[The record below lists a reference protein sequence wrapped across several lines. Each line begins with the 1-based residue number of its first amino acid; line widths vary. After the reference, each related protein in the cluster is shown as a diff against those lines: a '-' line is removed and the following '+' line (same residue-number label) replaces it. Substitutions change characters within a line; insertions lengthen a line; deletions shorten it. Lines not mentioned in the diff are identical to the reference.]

1 MNTKAMSLNQ
11 NRSLAHQ
18 DTRPRAGDALVF
30 ELLPSLL
37 IVIVI
42 IVLLL
47 SQEASGVGLA
57 P

>member
-1 MNTKAMSLNQ
+1 MSTKAISLNQ
-11 NRSLAHQ
+11 ESSLAYQ
-18 DTRPRAGDALVF
+18 GTRHAAGGGLVL
-30 ELLPSLL
+30 ELLPGLL
-37 IVIVI
+37 IIIVI

>member
-1 MNTKAMSLNQ
+1 LI
-11 NRSLAHQ
+11 HQ
-18 DTRPRAGDALVF
+18 DTRPRVGDAPVF

-37 IVIVI
+37 IIIVI

>member
-1 MNTKAMSLNQ
+1 MSRNQ
-11 NRSLAHQ
+11 DRSFAHQ
-18 DTRPRAGDALVF
+18 DTRQGAGDGLLSG
-30 ELLPSLL
+30 LLPSLL

>member
-1 MNTKAMSLNQ
+1 MSTKATSLNQ
-11 NRSLAHQ
+11 DRSLIHQ
-18 DTRPRAGDALVF
+18 DTRPRVGDAPVF
-30 ELLPSLL
+30 ELLLSLL
-37 IVIVI
+37 IIIVI

>member
-1 MNTKAMSLNQ
+1 MSTKAIGLNQ
-11 NRSLAHQ
+11 HRSFAQ
-18 DTRPRAGDALVF
+18 QNTRHAAGDGLVL
-30 ELLPSLL
+30 ELLLSLL

>member
-1 MNTKAMSLNQ
+1 MIRISLDQ
-11 NRSLAHQ
+11 NRSLVHQ
-18 DTRPRAGDALVF
+18 ESRQRAADVLVSQ
-30 ELLPSLL
+30 LLPSLL

-47 SQEASGVGLA
+47 SQEGPGVGLA